1 MTPSRISPV
10 PAAINHLLTGEPWAR
25 RTLAAHAGKVAHIDL
40 ELATLELRVAA
51 DGLLEAAP
59 QDAVAEVTIR
69 IRLIDLPLMAQHR
82 ERAFSYA
89 RVEGDADFANAISQL
104 SQNLRWEAEH
114 DLSRL
119 VGDTAAARIV
129 AGARSV
135 AGSVNSSGQRL
146 AANVAEYF
154 VEENPLLVRPLA
166 VRELA
171 DSVSTLRND
180 LERLAKRIEKLE
192 KGRLK

>member
-1 MTPSRISPV
+1 MTPPRISPV
-10 PAAINHLLTGEPWAR
+10 PAAINHLLAGEAWAR
-25 RTLAAHAGKVAHIDL
+25 HRLAAHAGKVAAIDL
-40 ELATLELRVAA
+40 ELATLRFRVAA

-59 QDAVAEVTIR
+59 PDAVAELTIR

-89 RVEGDADFANAISQL
+89 RIEGDADFAHVISQL
-104 SQNLRWEAEH
+104 GQNLRWEAEQ

-119 VGDTAAARIV
+119 VGATAAVRIV
-129 AGARSV
+129 AGARSATRNV
-135 AGSVNSSGQRL
+135 NAGGQRL
-146 AANVAEYF
+146 AADVAEYF
-154 VEENPLLVRPLA
+154 IEQNPLLVRPRA

-180 LERLAKRIEKLE
+180 LERLAKRIERLE
-192 KGRLK
+192 QGRLK